1 MVSVAIWLKT
11 FFRQCEFSGYRV
23 IGTPL
28 NHIIERF
35 PLFAGKLFYK
45 MMSVEPKDE
54 SSTIPWQSTTFD
66 ELDINNVH
74 QVKGY

>member
-1 MVSVAIWLKT
+1 
-11 FFRQCEFSGYRV
+11 
-23 IGTPL
+23 
-28 NHIIERF
+28 
-35 PLFAGKLFYK
+35 

-74 QVKGY
+74 QVKGYSISFFRQGSVTEPLWTDFVQPSVKIRPITLTKSNILP